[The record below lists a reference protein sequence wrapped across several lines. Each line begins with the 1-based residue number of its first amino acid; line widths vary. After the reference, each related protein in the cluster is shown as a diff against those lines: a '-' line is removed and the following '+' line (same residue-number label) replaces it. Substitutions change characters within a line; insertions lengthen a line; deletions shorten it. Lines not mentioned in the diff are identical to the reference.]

1 MTSLLST
8 TPEEGMQREM
18 LGSAPGNRWQN
29 GIGPKRTGEG
39 QAEPQ
44 ETICPHERSHALG
57 QAS

>member
-29 GIGPKRTGEG
+29 SNGTELPGEG
-39 QAEPQ
+39 WAGQ
-44 ETICPHERSHALG
+44 EEIFLCPEDGQTLG
-57 QAS
+57 ETS